1 MKKDKYYLTI
11 NYSDDKNSRIYTIY
25 EINEPYKGSTAII
38 IAKKDSLYEA
48 IDEFLHYY
56 SDYYCMSSII
66 IIDIKYTITDKS
78 KRKRELTFFIA
89 VRGSYQYKVSL
100 LWNGDNF
107 YAVKV
112 EQYRDYIWTKIFTY
126 YSDNIELLI
135 NRLDRIVR
143 YIDKNGEYIKGA
155 DV

>member
-11 NYSDDKNSRIYTIY
+11 NYSDDKNSRIYIIY
-25 EINEPYKGSTAII
+25 EKNEPYNASTAII
-38 IAKKDSLYEA
+38 AKKASLYEA
-48 IDEFLHYY
+48 VDEFLYYY
-56 SDYYCMSSII
+56 STYYCRSITIADITYNI
-66 IIDIKYTITDKS
+66 IDKS
-78 KRKRELTFFIA
+78 KQKHKFTLLIA

-112 EQYRDYIWTKIFTY
+112 EHYQDTIWTNIFTY

-135 NRLDRIVR
+135 NRLNRIVR
-143 YIDKNGEYIKGA
+143 YIDKHGEYIKGA

>member
-11 NYSDDKNSRIYTIY
+11 NYSDDKNSRIYTIC
-25 EINEPYKGSTAII
+25 EIIESIYGTTNVV
-38 IAKKDSLYEA
+38 AKKASLYEV
-48 IDEFLHYY
+48 IDEFLYYY
-56 SDYYCMSSII
+56 SIHYCRSITI
-66 IIDIKYTITDKS
+66 ADIKYNIIDKS
-78 KRKRELTFFIA
+78 KRKHKFTLLIA
-89 VRGSYQYKVSL
+89 VRGSYQYKVLL

-112 EQYRDYIWTKIFTY
+112 EHYQDSIWTNIFTY

-135 NRLDRIVR
+135 NRLNRIVR
-143 YIDKNGEYIKGA
+143 YIDKHGEYIKGA